1 MLGIFNWEKRDC
13 GTVGNNEDKNKN
25 DKNNE
30 KKYMGRD
37 QTFFH
42 LQMSRYKV

>member
-30 KKYMGRD
+30 IKYGERSNI
-37 QTFFH
+37 
-42 LQMSRYKV
+42 LSLANVKV